1 MMKENAGLLG
11 DNEYNKEERWILI
24 KDNKELD
31 IKKYPS
37 YINWKKIKDSTLKL
51 KYWNF
56 SKILK
61 LKMIPKWKW
70 EWVMRQE

>member
-1 MMKENAGLLG
+1 MMKDNAGLLG

-37 YINWKKIKDSTLKL
+37 
-51 KYWNF
+51 
-56 SKILK
+56 
-61 LKMIPKWKW
+61 
-70 EWVMRQE
+70 